1 MASDPKQRRRQARR
15 EYIPA
20 LRFHAL
26 TRYFDALMARTLK
39 EERFRSLLIDQA
51 MIVAGHRVLDV
62 GCGTGTLAVMVKRR
76 NPAAE
81 VVGLDA
87 DAEALRIASSK
98 AEEADVEIE
107 FHEALAWEA
116 PFSEGSYDR
125 VLSSLVFHHLRPADK
140 RRTLARIRDWL
151 RPGGELHIADW
162 GRAQNGGMRALFLAV
177 QLLDG
182 FATTRENVEHGLVPC
197 LLESGFAGAE
207 ETHREATLF
216 GTLSLYR
223 AWVNRS

>member
-1 MASDPKQRRRQARR
+1 MNESRATRDF
-15 EYIPA
+15 IPA

-26 TRYFDALMARTLK
+26 TRYFDAVMARTLK

-51 MIVAGHRVLDV
+51 MIVAGQRVLDV
-62 GCGTGTLAVMVKRR
+62 GCGTGTLAVMVKRG
-76 NPAAE
+76 NPDAE

-87 DAEALRIASSK
+87 DAEALRIAGSK
-98 AEEADVEIE
+98 AEEAGVEIE

-140 RRTLARIRDWL
+140 RRTLAKIRDWL
-151 RPGGELHIADW
+151 RPGGEVHVADW
-162 GRAQNGGMRALFLAV
+162 GRAQNARMRAAFLAV

-182 FATTRENVEHGLVPC
+182 FATTRENVEQGLEPC
-197 LLESGFAGAE
+197 LQESGFVGAE

-223 AWVNRS
+223 ARVGGS